1 MFCFSK
7 SKIRAVARDLTPPTP
22 QSTLSLVVAITDP
35 HTGKTV

>member
-7 SKIRAVARDLTPPTP
+7 SKIRAVERDSTHPTP
-22 QSTLSLVVAITDP
+22 QSRLSLVVMTTDP